1 MYVEALSSLCFR
13 NTTRTSSHPRLDFK
27 RRLKINRRNFT
38 FDVIAIRKDL
48 SEDLSAV
55 IKDIPLPCNLQIAFV
70 NIQYFE
76 RAFDELL
83 SNHRRIPITCRRN
96 VMGQTWPN
104 NIRDWVIAEK
114 DYCEQR
120 FFFLHRMRK
129 AAFLF
134 PFHYDMNI
142 QGKRERSKRAI

>member
-1 MYVEALSSLCFR
+1 MLRDGLFLLSKYLVSFRTREENDFVYNRMNVEALSSLCFR

-104 NIRDWVIAEK
+104 NIRD
-114 DYCEQR
+114 
-120 FFFLHRMRK
+120 
-129 AAFLF
+129 
-134 PFHYDMNI
+134 
-142 QGKRERSKRAI
+142 